1 MERRNR
7 LQKRQK
13 RQSQAAAVKPRLQ
26 CSWKSRGWKH
36 TSRMGVVAVG
46 AKGTSEEPRQSLIEA
61 AAWDVGAKWK
71 VDHCFISWI
80 LSGQKK
86 TGV

>member
-1 MERRNR
+1 
-7 LQKRQK
+7 
-13 RQSQAAAVKPRLQ
+13 
-26 CSWKSRGWKH
+26 
-36 TSRMGVVAVG
+36 MGVVAVG